1 MRLLLAEDDAQLR
14 EALAARLREEA
25 YAVDLAPDGREALFL
40 GLNEPY
46 DMIVLDLGL
55 PEMDGLAVLREWRRK
70 GMDAPVLVLTARGAW
85 HEKVEGLR
93 AGADDYLTK
102 PFHVEELLARLQA
115 LARRASG
122 RPDPELRIGRLA
134 LDEGRQEAHL
144 DGEAIPLTGTEFR
157 MLRYLMLH
165 PGWVFS
171 ASHLIEHVYDF
182 NEEKE
187 SNVIEVYVSRLRR
200 KLGKAVIGTRRGQGY
215 FLNAEALEAASEPR
229 GR

>member
-14 EALAARLREEA
+14 KTLAARLREA
-25 YAVDLAPDGREALFL
+25 GYAVDAAPDGEEALFL
-40 GLNEPY
+40 GGNEPY
-46 DMIVLDLGL
+46 DVIVLDLGL
-55 PEMDGLAVLREWRRK
+55 PEMDGLTVLKRWR
-70 GMDAPVLVLTARGAW
+70 GQGVGAPVLVLTARGAW

-115 LARRASG
+115 LVRRASG
-122 RPDPELRIGRLA
+122 RSTPALAIGRLS
-134 LDEGRQEAHL
+134 LDEARQEARM
-144 DGEAIPLTGTEFR
+144 DGAPVRLTGTEFR

-165 PGWVFS
+165 PDRVFS
-171 ASHLIEHVYDF
+171 PSHLIEHVYDF

-215 FLNAEALEAASEPR
+215 FLNSAALQPPEAGAGE
-229 GR
+229 

>member
-14 EALAARLREEA
+14 KALAARLREEA

-46 DMIVLDLGL
+46 DIVILDLGL
-55 PEMDGLAVLREWRRK
+55 PELDGLAVLAEWRSK
-70 GMDAPVLVLTARGAW
+70 GMDAPVLILTARGAW

-122 RPDPELRIGRLA
+122 RPAPELRIGKLA
-134 LDEGRQEAHL
+134 LDEGRQEARL
-144 DGEAIPLTGTEFR
+144 DGEVISLTGTEFR

-165 PGWVFS
+165 PGRVFS

-200 KLGKAVIGTRRGQGY
+200 KLGRDAIGTRRGQGY
-215 FLNAEALEAASEPR
+215 FLNAEVLEAAPEQQ
-229 GR
+229 GG